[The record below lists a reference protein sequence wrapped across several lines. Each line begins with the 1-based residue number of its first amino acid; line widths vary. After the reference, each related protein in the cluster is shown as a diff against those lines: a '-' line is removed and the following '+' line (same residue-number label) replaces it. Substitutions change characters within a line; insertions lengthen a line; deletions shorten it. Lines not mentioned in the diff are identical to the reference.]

1 MVMVLVEILA
11 RLITSFISQIGYIGV
26 FFLMVLES
34 ALIPIPS
41 EVIMPFSGFLVST
54 GEFNLLYV
62 LIAGVIGN
70 LVGSVITYYL
80 GLSIGR
86 TFVLRYGKYLLID
99 ENHLELAESWFR
111 KFGDKIIL
119 VSRNLPAVRT
129 YISLPAGISK
139 MNVFKFAI
147 YTLIGSVPWNFAL
160 LYSGVLLGKN
170 WETVLRY
177 TTILDGI
184 VIAIIIILVIWWLR
198 KRIK

>member
-1 MVMVLVEILA
+1 MVLVEILA